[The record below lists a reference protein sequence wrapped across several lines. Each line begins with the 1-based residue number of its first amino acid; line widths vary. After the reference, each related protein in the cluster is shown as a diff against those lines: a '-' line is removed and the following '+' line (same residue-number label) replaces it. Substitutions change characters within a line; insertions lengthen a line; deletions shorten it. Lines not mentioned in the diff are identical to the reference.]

1 MAKKLM
7 IFLAVIAIAL
17 LTALYWYNK
26 PRQGVAHKRADIR
39 IGAGEL
45 VAAYNSDEQAA
56 DKKFLNAVVE
66 VKGIIEEVQVSSHDA
81 IVILSMQPT
90 GGGVSCRFSPA
101 SKLDAAKFKNG
112 MEVMIK
118 GRCAGFN
125 MDVNLVDCE
134 IIL

>member
-1 MAKKLM
+1 MWHINAP
-7 IFLAVIAIAL
+7 IYELAPGNWLQPI
-17 LTALYWYNK
+17 TAMNRL
-26 PRQGVAHKRADIR
+26 R
-39 IGAGEL
+39 IK
-45 VAAYNSDEQAA
+45 N
-56 DKKFLNAVVE
+56 FLNAVVE
-66 VKGIIEEVQVSSHDA
+66 VKGIIEEVQVSSLDA